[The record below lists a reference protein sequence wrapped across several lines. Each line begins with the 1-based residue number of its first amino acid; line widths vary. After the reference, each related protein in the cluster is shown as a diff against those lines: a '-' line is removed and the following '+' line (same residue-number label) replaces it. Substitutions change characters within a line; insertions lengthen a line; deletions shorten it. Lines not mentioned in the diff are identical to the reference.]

1 MMNFDDEFH
10 LYVGATRY
18 YLGRMTY
25 AVEEFTRTLIR
36 NWSNLSEE
44 TRNIIRRDVEE
55 EFVLDDAARARGD
68 QYKPLGWDCDRAS
81 WEKVRRLWQ

>member
-1 MMNFDDEFH
+1 MMNLDDEFH
-10 LYVGATRY
+10 LYIGATRY

-36 NWSNLSEE
+36 NWENLSDE
-44 TRNIIRRDVEE
+44 TRSIIKRDVEE
-55 EFVLDDAARARGD
+55 EFALDDAARERGD
-68 QYKPLGWDCDRAS
+68 QHKPLGWDCDRQS